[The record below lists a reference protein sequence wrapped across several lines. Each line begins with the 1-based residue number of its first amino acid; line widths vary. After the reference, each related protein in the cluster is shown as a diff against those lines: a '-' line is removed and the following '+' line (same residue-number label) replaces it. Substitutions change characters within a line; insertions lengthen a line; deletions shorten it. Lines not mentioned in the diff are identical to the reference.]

1 MSSGAVPSDLYD
13 YIEQMD
19 REDEET
25 EENVSIPQYISV
37 YLSIFIMFIET
48 GFIF

>member
-1 MSSGAVPSDLYD
+1 MSSGTVPSDLYD

-25 EENVSIPQYISV
+25 EENVSKSQCISV
-37 YLSIFIMFIET
+37 YSSIYLLET